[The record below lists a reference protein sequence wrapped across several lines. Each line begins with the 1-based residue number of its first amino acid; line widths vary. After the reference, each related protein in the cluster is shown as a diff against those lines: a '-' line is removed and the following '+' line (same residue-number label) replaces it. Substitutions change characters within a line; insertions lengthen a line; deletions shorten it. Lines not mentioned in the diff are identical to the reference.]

1 MERKKKVYISG
12 PMSGLERKVY
22 LQRFAIAE
30 SILRAHGYD
39 TINPTRVWSCRWPW
53 LYRIVGYKLTLLYD
67 LWLLMTKADAIV
79 SLPASSMS
87 RGASIEQYVS
97 HWIYLYGID
106 PKINEEIRNA
116 INNNKV

>member
-1 MERKKKVYISG
+1 
-12 PMSGLERKVY
+12 MSGLERKVY

-30 SILRAHGYD
+30 RILRAHGHD

-97 HWIYLYGID
+97 HWIYLYGLD
-106 PKINEEIRNA
+106 PKINEEIKNA